1 MSSLEE
7 LAKPEL
13 IWFVIGLVLLLME
26 IALPGLVIFFFG
38 IGAWVVSLI
47 CFITDISLNGQLI
60 LFLTSS
66 IFLLLVLRHRL
77 KSLFYG
83 FSSSKDN
90 MSQDMQEYVGQA
102 AVVTEEIRGKIKG
115 RVEFH
120 GTNWDAVADDVIP
133 NGADVEIIGKD
144 NLTFKVK
151 AI

>member
-1 MSSLEE
+1 MSSFEE

-38 IGAWVVSLI
+38 IGAWVVSI
-47 CFITDISLNGQLI
+47 ACFITDISLDAQLL
-60 LFLTSS
+60 LFLISS
-66 IFLLLVLRHRL
+66 IFMLLILRHRL

-83 FSSSKDN
+83 FSSSRDN
-90 MSQDMQEYVGQA
+90 MSEDMQEYVGHA
-102 AVVTEEIRGKIKG
+102 AIVTQEIRGKVKG

-120 GTNWDAVADDVIP
+120 GTNWDAVADGNIP
-133 NGADVEIIGKD
+133 VGTDVEIMSKD

-151 AI
+151 VI

>member
-1 MSSLEE
+1 MSSLGE
-7 LAKPEL
+7 LAKPEI
-13 IWFVIGLVLLLME
+13 IWFGIGLILLLME

-38 IGAWVVSLI
+38 IGAWVVSI
-47 CFITDISLNGQLI
+47 VCFVTDVSLNAQLI
-60 LFLTSS
+60 IFLISS

-83 FSSSKDN
+83 FSSSKDD
-90 MSQDMQEYVGQA
+90 MSEDMQEYVGQA
-102 AVVTEEIRGKIKG
+102 AIVVEEIKGKIKG

-120 GTNWDAVADDVIP
+120 GTNWDAIADDVIP
-133 NGADVEIIGKD
+133 DGVDVEIVSKD

>member
-13 IWFVIGLVLLLME
+13 IWFGIGLLLLLME

-38 IGAWVVSLI
+38 IGAWVVSII
-47 CFITDISLNGQLI
+47 CFITDISLNAQLI
-60 LFLTSS
+60 LFLISS

-90 MSQDMQEYVGQA
+90 MSEDMQEYVGQA

-133 NGADVEIIGKD
+133 NGAAVEVISKD

-151 AI
+151 SI

>member
-13 IWFVIGLVLLLME
+13 IWFGIGLLLLLME
-26 IALPGLVIFFFG
+26 IAMPGLVIFFFG
-38 IGAWVVSLI
+38 IGAWVVSII

-60 LFLTSS
+60 LFLISS
-66 IFLLLVLRHRL
+66 IFLLLVLRHRV
-77 KSLFYG
+77 KPLFYG

-90 MSQDMQEYVGQA
+90 MSEDMQEYIGQA
-102 AVVTEEIRGKIKG
+102 AIVREEIKGKIKG

-120 GTNWDAVADDVIP
+120 GTNWDAIADENIP
-133 NGADVEIIGKD
+133 SGADVEIISKD

-151 AI
+151 SI